1 MRKRIGYTIVL
12 ITLFT
17 MALMFSGCKSTN
29 PPVMFYTLTAM
40 QPEGVAG
47 SQKHH
52 EEIRIGIG
60 PARFPKLI
68 DRPQIVT
75 RTAANKVDLAEFHR
89 WGGSLNQEFINV
101 LAENIILLTG
111 SRQVLVYPWSGTF
124 SPTWQIG
131 FDVHQFDGTLG
142 GSVLL
147 NVTWTI
153 KVASSDS
160 KNVVVKKSVIN
171 QPVAGNGYDAV
182 VKAQSKAL
190 EALSLEIVKE
200 ISKMGR

>member
-1 MRKRIGYTIVL
+1 MRKHIGYTIVL

-17 MALMFSGCKSTN
+17 MALMFSGCKSAA
-29 PPVMFYTLTAM
+29 PPVTFYTLTAM
-40 QPEGVAG
+40 QTQDLIS
-47 SQKHH
+47 SQKYQ
-52 EEIRIGIG
+52 ENALIGIG

-153 KVASSDS
+153 KEANSDS

-171 QPVAGNGYDAV
+171 QPVTGNGYDAL
-182 VKAQSKAL
+182 VKAQSMAL
-190 EALSLEIVKE
+190 ETLSLQIIKE
-200 ISKMGR
+200 KTKMGR